1 MTQLPLLLS
10 SKPHI
15 FFVYNYLRSFIPIS
29 VLSFNRD
36 ENIFVDVK
44 HLKHVQLPSNNR
56 EANIPSRSVD
66 CSSFVFYCLPF
77 QPTSSSSTFR
87 WQTVRPLVNVTFWP
101 NNSRDSRISLKRMD
115 CISFSNFRSRHPFDG
130 SWNLRFIQTNLK
142 GITMTAFLFSS
153 SFLFWFLLHFGW
165 VINYDKRNTC
175 VTPESPLILNGFESS
190 ILSTNDSWLC
200 GLLIDFS

>member
-1 MTQLPLLLS
+1 MKFRRCRWIEDSLHVPAVMYISMATRLTVSHDSKVTKRCLRDTTSSSSIIRTSHLFRLQLFTL
-10 SKPHI
+10 I
-15 FFVYNYLRSFIPIS
+15 YIPIS

-44 HLKHVQLPSNNR
+44 HLKHVQLPSSNR
-56 EANIPSRSVD
+56 VANIPSRSVD

-101 NNSRDSRISLKRMD
+101 NNSRDSRISLQRMD

-130 SWNLRFIQTNLK
+130 CWK
-142 GITMTAFLFSS
+142 
-153 SFLFWFLLHFGW
+153 
-165 VINYDKRNTC
+165 
-175 VTPESPLILNGFESS
+175 SPFYPNEL
-190 ILSTNDSWLC
+190 
-200 GLLIDFS
+200 